1 MPVPQALPHALLFS
15 VRQEV
20 RGQDRVD
27 VVAHLGFCA
36 LVETLSGP
44 FIEPLLRISIPVV
57 DPGNHFV
64 EFVIHRD
71 LLNQYVVTQ
80 FLLLQ

>member
-27 VVAHLGFCA
+27 VVANLGYCA
-36 LVETLSGP
+36 QAETLSGL
-44 FIEPLLRISIPVV
+44 FIEPLLGISIPVV
-57 DPGNHFV
+57 DPDNHFV
-64 EFVIHRD
+64 EFVIHRHS
-71 LLNQYVVTQ
+71 LNQYVVN
-80 FLLLQ
+80 

>member
-1 MPVPQALPHALLFS
+1 
-15 VRQEV
+15 
-20 RGQDRVD
+20 
-27 VVAHLGFCA
+27 
-36 LVETLSGP
+36 
-44 FIEPLLRISIPVV
+44 LLRISIPVV

>member
-1 MPVPQALPHALLFS
+1 MPVAQALPHTLLFS

-36 LVETLSGP
+36 LVETLSGS